1 MQQATA
7 NRRKHV
13 KVVFPFMD
21 CDGHQ
26 VASERRSGKERRK
39 SRRGFTDVAR
49 KILNLLN

>member
-1 MQQATA
+1 MQQTTA
-7 NRRKHV
+7 DRRKYV

-21 CDGHQ
+21 FDGHH

-39 SRRGFTDVAR
+39 LRRGFTDVAR